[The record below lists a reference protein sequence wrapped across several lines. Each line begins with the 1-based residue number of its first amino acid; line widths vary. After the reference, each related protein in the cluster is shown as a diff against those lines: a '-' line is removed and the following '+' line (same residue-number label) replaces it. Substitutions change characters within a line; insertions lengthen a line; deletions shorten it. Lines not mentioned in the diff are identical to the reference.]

1 MVGPMPR
8 SLDRFVSMST
18 RSNGTPTSCVDPAGE
33 ISSFRRI
40 RLGRAASFVHRPPAM
55 TFSGTYT
62 ALITPFRDGEID
74 VPAFKSLIER
84 QIAAGID
91 GIVPVG
97 TTGES
102 PTLDTDEH
110 IEVIRLA
117 VEFAAGRCE
126 VVAGTG
132 ANATAEAIELT
143 EAAEE
148 LGATGSLQVCP
159 YYNKPSQEGLYLHF
173 KAIAESTNLP
183 IMLYSVPGRSSIE
196 IAPETAARLAA
207 DCPNIVAIKEAG
219 GSVDRVNQLV
229 QALPDDFGILCGDDP
244 LTLPFVSCGA
254 TGLVS
259 VASNLIPEVIVQ
271 ARQSLPRRKF
281 RRSARPAKAILPAD
295 ARPDVARREPGAD
308 QDRRRPARPLPA
320 GPAPAARAR

>member
-1 MVGPMPR
+1 MPA
-8 SLDRFVSMST
+8 
-18 RSNGTPTSCVDPAGE
+18 AG
-33 ISSFRRI
+33 RRLKNVP
-40 RLGRAASFVHRPPAM
+40 LGRIQLGRTAKLVHLASAM
-55 TFSGTYT
+55 RFSGTYT
-62 ALITPFRDGEID
+62 ALITPFRNGEID
-74 VPAFKSLIER
+74 VPAYQSLIER

-117 VEFAAGRCE
+117 VEFAAGRCQ

-132 ANATAEAIELT
+132 ANSTSEAIELT
-143 EAAEE
+143 EAAEK

-183 IMLYSVPGRSSIE
+183 IMLYSVPGRSSVE

-207 DCPNIVAIKEAG
+207 DCPTITAIKEAG
-219 GSVDRVNQLV
+219 GSVDRINQLV
-229 QALPDDFGILCGDDP
+229 QALPADFGILCGDDP
-244 LTLPFVSCGA
+244 LTLPFASCGA

-259 VASNLIPEVIVQ
+259 VASNLIPEVIVKLVKACLSGDFAAALALQ
-271 ARQSLPRRKF
+271 KQYYPLMRGLMTLDVNPVPIKTAVALQGHCSADLRLPLAPLSAPNTGLLTALLQSYKL
-281 RRSARPAKAILPAD
+281 L
-295 ARPDVARREPGAD
+295 
-308 QDRRRPARPLPA
+308 
-320 GPAPAARAR
+320 

>member
-1 MVGPMPR
+1 
-8 SLDRFVSMST
+8 MS
-18 RSNGTPTSCVDPAGE
+18 
-33 ISSFRRI
+33 
-40 RLGRAASFVHRPPAM
+40 
-55 TFSGTYT
+55 FSGTYT
-62 ALITPFRDGEID
+62 ALITPFRNGEID

-84 QIAAGID
+84 QVAAGIT

-132 ANATAEAIELT
+132 ANSTSEAIELT
-143 EAAEE
+143 EAAEA
-148 LGATGSLQVCP
+148 LGVTGSLQVCP
-159 YYNKPSQEGLYLHF
+159 YYNKPSQQGLYLHF

-196 IAPETAARLAA
+196 IAIETVARLAA
-207 DCPNIVAIKEAG
+207 DCPTIVAVKEAG
-219 GSVDRVNQLV
+219 GSVDRVNQLL
-229 QALPDDFGILCGDDP
+229 QAVPADFGILCGDDP
-244 LTLPFVSCGA
+244 LLLPFVSCGA

-259 VASNLIPEVIVQ
+259 VASNLIPEVMVELVQ
-271 ARQSLPRRKF
+271 ACLAGNFAAALVLQKQYYPLMRGIMSLDVNPVPIKT
-281 RRSARPAKAILPAD
+281 AVALQGHCLPD
-295 ARPDVARREPGAD
+295 LRL
-308 QDRRRPARPLPA
+308 PL
-320 GPAPAARAR
+320 APMSEAAHGQLVSLLHSYQLLA

>member
-1 MVGPMPR
+1 MTVTLGILPGIKNSLSCRIQLGPAP
-8 SLDRFVSMST
+8 
-18 RSNGTPTSCVDPAGE
+18 G
-33 ISSFRRI
+33 
-40 RLGRAASFVHRPPAM
+40 FVHRPPAM
-55 TFSGTYT
+55 SFSGTYT
-62 ALITPFRDGEID
+62 ALITPFRNGEID
-74 VPAFKSLIER
+74 VPAFKSLIDR
-84 QIAAGID
+84 QISAGVT

-143 EAAEE
+143 EAAEK

-207 DCPNIVAIKEAG
+207 DCPTIAAIKEAG

-229 QALPDDFGILCGDDP
+229 QALPSGFGILCGDDP
-244 LTLPFVSCGA
+244 LTLPFVACGA

-259 VASNLIPEVIVQ
+259 VASNLIPEIIV
-271 ARQSLPRRKF
+271 SLVNACLAGNF
-281 RRSARPAKAILPAD
+281 TEALAIQKKYYPLMRGLMSLDVNPVPIKTAVALQGHCSRELRLPLAPMSD
-295 ARPDVARREPGAD
+295 ANTTS
-308 QDRRRPARPLPA
+308 LTTLLKSFNLL
-320 GPAPAARAR
+320 

>member
-1 MVGPMPR
+1 
-8 SLDRFVSMST
+8 MS
-18 RSNGTPTSCVDPAGE
+18 
-33 ISSFRRI
+33 
-40 RLGRAASFVHRPPAM
+40 
-55 TFSGTYT
+55 FSGTYT
-62 ALITPFRDGEID
+62 ALITPFRNGEID
-74 VPAFKSLIER
+74 VPAFKSLIDR
-84 QIAAGID
+84 QIAGGVT

-143 EAAEE
+143 EAAEK
-148 LGATGSLQVCP
+148 LGATGTLQVCP

-207 DCPNIVAIKEAG
+207 DCPTVVAIKEAG
-219 GSVDRVNQLV
+219 GSVDRVNQLA
-229 QALPDDFGILCGDDP
+229 QALPDSQSFPAMIRSPCRSSP
-244 LTLPFVSCGA
+244 AVPR
-254 TGLVS
+254 
-259 VASNLIPEVIVQ
+259 ASSP
-271 ARQSLPRRKF
+271 SP
-281 RRSARPAKAILPAD
+281 PT
-295 ARPDVARREPGAD
+295 
-308 QDRRRPARPLPA
+308 
-320 GPAPAARAR
+320 